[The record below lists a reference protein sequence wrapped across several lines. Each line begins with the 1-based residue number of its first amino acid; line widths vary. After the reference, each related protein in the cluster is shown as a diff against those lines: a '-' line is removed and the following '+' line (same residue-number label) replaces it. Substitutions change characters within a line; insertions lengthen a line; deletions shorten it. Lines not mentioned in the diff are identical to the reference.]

1 MSSSKKAKASK
12 PKDGIYY
19 GVNFGVNSM
28 ARGIDGNPIG
38 AGWDLP
44 PSVEKMEQTPQA
56 AVAAAAAAAEKE
68 AEWQNEQFEKLLKRK
83 EKENMARPRFES
95 LAAASASQW
104 GTPALRSD
112 YNSSGGS
119 GEDELLR
126 KSHVPDVDR
135 VLESPYGW
143 ARIEEEIPLDV
154 AHSLP
159 TKEEIGKAMK
169 RGGRKKTRRRKRSRK
184 KRTKRRKRKSR
195 RKRKRGKKTK
205 RRKR

>member
-12 PKDGIYY
+12 LKDGINY
-19 GVNFGVNSM
+19 GVNSI

-38 AGWDLP
+38 VGWDLP
-44 PSVEKMEQTPQA
+44 PSVEKMEQTPQS
-56 AVAAAAAAAEKE
+56 AVAAAAAAAEEE
-68 AEWQNEQFEKLLKRK
+68 AEWQNAQFAKLLEKRK

-95 LAAASASQW
+95 LAAASASPW
-104 GTPALRSD
+104 GTHDLRSD

-119 GEDELLR
+119 GEDALLR
-126 KSHVPDVDR
+126 QSPVPDVGR
-135 VLESPYGW
+135 VLASPYGW
-143 ARIEEEIPLDV
+143 AGKDDKIPLDI

-195 RKRKRGKKTK
+195 RKRKRGKKTR